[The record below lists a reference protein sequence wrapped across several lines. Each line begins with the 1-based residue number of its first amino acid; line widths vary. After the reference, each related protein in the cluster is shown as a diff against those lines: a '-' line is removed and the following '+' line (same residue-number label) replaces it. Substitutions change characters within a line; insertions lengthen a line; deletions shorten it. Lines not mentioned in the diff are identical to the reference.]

1 MERRVNNDV
10 NRIIKLMIT
19 IVDRGKGE
27 RVAEICRGH
36 HLYYHI
42 LCFGMGTASSETL
55 DYLGL
60 GKTEKDFVI
69 TMGPKERLP
78 SVVGEISQ
86 LMQLHKPGRG
96 IVFTVPLS
104 GISSLFSQM
113 LLREEDKK
121 LEQDTAKQE
130 CGCGSKYE
138 LVVAI
143 VNRGY
148 TDKIMSAA
156 RSVGAM
162 GGTIIDARGVGYE
175 EAEKLLGVSIKA
187 EKSIVCILCSRKEKH
202 TIMQAVNAEAGIKS
216 EARGIILSLA
226 VDDMMGLPLDPEV
239 REQ

>member
-1 MERRVNNDV
+1 MNGNA
-10 NRIIKLMIT
+10 NRIIKLMVT

-27 RVAEICRGH
+27 KVAEICRGH

-42 LCFGMGTASSETL
+42 LCFGMGTANSEML

-60 GKTEKDFVI
+60 GKTDKDFII
-69 TMGPKERLP
+69 TMGPQERLP
-78 SVVGEISQ
+78 IAAGDISQ

-96 IVFTVPLS
+96 IVFTIPLS

-113 LLREEDKK
+113 LLREEEREMD
-121 LEQDTAKQE
+121 QDTAKHE

-202 TIMQAVNAEAGIKS
+202 TIMEAINAEAGIKS
-216 EARGIILSLA
+216 EARGILLSLP
-226 VDDMMGLPLDPEV
+226 VDDMMGLNLEHGDQE
-239 REQ
+239 R

>member
-1 MERRVNNDV
+1 MNGNA
-10 NRIIKLMIT
+10 NRIIKLMVT

-27 RVAEICRGH
+27 KVAEICRER
-36 HLYYHI
+36 HLDYHI
-42 LCFGMGTASSETL
+42 LCFGMGTANSEML
-55 DYLGL
+55 DYLGI
-60 GKTEKDFVI
+60 GKTDKDFVI
-69 TMGPKERLP
+69 TMGSQEKLP
-78 SVVGEISQ
+78 IAAGDISR

-96 IVFTVPLS
+96 IVFTIPLS

-113 LLREEDKK
+113 LLREEEKEV
-121 LEQDTAKQE
+121 EQSTE
-130 CGCGSKYE
+130 RPEGCCGTKYE
-138 LVVAI
+138 LILAVA
-143 VNRGY
+143 NRGY

-202 TIMQAVNAEAGIKS
+202 AIMEAVSAEAGIKS
-216 EARGIILSLA
+216 EARTILLSVP
-226 VDDMMGLPLDPEV
+226 VDDMMGLNLEHKD

>member
-1 MERRVNNDV
+1 MDNEAKRM
-10 NRIIKLMIT
+10 IKLMVT
-19 IVDRGKGE
+19 IVDHGKGE
-27 RVAEICRGH
+27 KVAEICRGQ

-42 LCFGMGTASSETL
+42 LCFGMGTANSEML

-60 GKTEKDFVI
+60 GKTEKDFVV
-69 TMGPKERLP
+69 TMGPRDRLP
-78 SVVGEISQ
+78 AAVRQVSQ
-86 LMQLHKPGRG
+86 QLQMHKPGRG

-104 GISSLFSQM
+104 GISSLFSQL
-113 LLREEDKK
+113 LLREEEKE
-121 LEQDTAKQE
+121 LEQNTTKPE
-130 CGCGSKYE
+130 GGCGLKYE

-187 EKSIVCILCSRKEKH
+187 EKSIVCILCGRKEKH
-202 TIMQAVNAEAGIKS
+202 TIMEAINAGAGIKS
-216 EARGIILSLA
+216 EARGILLSVP
-226 VDDMMGLPLDPEV
+226 VDDMMGLPAKPEDQ
-239 REQ
+239 EQ

>member
-1 MERRVNNDV
+1 MNGNA
-10 NRIIKLMIT
+10 NRIIKLMVT

-27 RVAEICRGH
+27 KVAEICRGH

-42 LCFGMGTASSETL
+42 LCFGMGTANSEML

-60 GKTEKDFVI
+60 GKTDKDFI
-69 TMGPKERLP
+69 IAMGPQERLP
-78 SVVGEISQ
+78 IAAGDISQ

-96 IVFTVPLS
+96 IVFTIPLS

-113 LLREEDKK
+113 LLREEEREMD
-121 LEQDTAKQE
+121 QDTAKHE

-202 TIMQAVNAEAGIKS
+202 TIMEAINAEAGIKS
-216 EARGIILSLA
+216 EARGILLSLP
-226 VDDMMGLPLDPEV
+226 VDDMMGLNLEHGDQE
-239 REQ
+239 R

>member
-1 MERRVNNDV
+1 LNNDC
-10 NRIIKLMIT
+10 NRIIKLMVT

-27 RVAEICRGH
+27 KVAEICRGH

-42 LCFGMGTASSETL
+42 LCFGMGTANSEML

-69 TMGPKERLP
+69 TMGPRERLP
-78 SVVGEISQ
+78 STVKEIAQ
-86 LMQLHKPGRG
+86 QMQLHKPGRG
-96 IVFTVPLS
+96 IVFTIPLS
-104 GISSLFSQM
+104 SISSLFSQM
-113 LLREEDKK
+113 LLREEDNE
-121 LEQDTAKQE
+121 LDQNTGKQE
-130 CGCGSKYE
+130 GCGGSKYE

-162 GGTIIDARGVGYE
+162 GGTIIDGRGVGYE

-187 EKSIVCILCSRKEKH
+187 EKSIVCILCSRKDKH
-202 TIMQAVNAEAGIKS
+202 TIMQAINTEAGIKS
-216 EARGIILSLA
+216 EARGILLSVP
-226 VDDMMGLPLDPEV
+226 VDDMMGLNVEHED
-239 REQ
+239 QAQ